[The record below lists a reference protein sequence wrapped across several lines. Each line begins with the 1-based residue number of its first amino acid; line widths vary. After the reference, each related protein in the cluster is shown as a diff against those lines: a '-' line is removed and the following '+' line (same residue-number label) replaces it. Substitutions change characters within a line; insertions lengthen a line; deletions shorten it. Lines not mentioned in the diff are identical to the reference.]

1 MHNDIDNEKEN
12 SDLFDQKDINHGIRR
27 IKNFPIDSDHD
38 LLKRINSIKD
48 LDEEEEKNIKEDIKE
63 DIKKYIEEEL
73 ANDEEKSLDD
83 EPIEEKLS
91 DNEEKTSNDEPI
103 KEELSDDEEKIS
115 DDETDKNEPV
125 EESKIFEETLS
136 NIDNSN
142 DEVKQDDAIEN
153 DENLSDLDVKPVKSK
168 KSKKHF
174 GIYLGWGP
182 RLVIYSI
189 IFVIFISLCIASFLR
204 SFQYNEARVTAY
216 NETSNLD
223 YRVYLKPNEF
233 YETDYLGKDMIYV
246 ASLIRNIDID
256 FAYRFQIDDIVDMDF
271 TYDII
276 GKLSILDESGK
287 STFFE
292 KEYTLLSD
300 KQGRIENSN
309 SFDIN
314 ETVSI
319 DYDYYNRLA
328 NNFRVEY
335 GITTTSNLTVYLRI
349 NKNLTDNNGNSKI
362 NGSND
367 MSIVIPLTEKSI
379 NINLN
384 YNEINDSNYVAEEAN
399 FEFDNIIN
407 IVASIISFVITF
419 IALTNVFKLISMLG
433 VKKTNYDKFIKKIL
447 STYDRLIVETTTMP
461 DFNGKDIIKV
471 SKFEELLDVRDNLK
485 LPVMY
490 YIIKKHE
497 KCYFY
502 IRQGK
507 IVYLYTVK
515 DIDLEKK

>member
-189 IFVIFISLCIASFLR
+189 IFVL
-204 SFQYNEARVTAY
+204 
-216 NETSNLD
+216 
-223 YRVYLKPNEF
+223 
-233 YETDYLGKDMIYV
+233 
-246 ASLIRNIDID
+246 
-256 FAYRFQIDDIVDMDF
+256 
-271 TYDII
+271 
-276 GKLSILDESGK
+276 
-287 STFFE
+287 
-292 KEYTLLSD
+292 
-300 KQGRIENSN
+300 
-309 SFDIN
+309 
-314 ETVSI
+314 
-319 DYDYYNRLA
+319 
-328 NNFRVEY
+328 
-335 GITTTSNLTVYLRI
+335 
-349 NKNLTDNNGNSKI
+349 
-362 NGSND
+362 
-367 MSIVIPLTEKSI
+367 
-379 NINLN
+379 
-384 YNEINDSNYVAEEAN
+384 
-399 FEFDNIIN
+399 
-407 IVASIISFVITF
+407 
-419 IALTNVFKLISMLG
+419 
-433 VKKTNYDKFIKKIL
+433 
-447 STYDRLIVETTTMP
+447 
-461 DFNGKDIIKV
+461 
-471 SKFEELLDVRDNLK
+471 
-485 LPVMY
+485 
-490 YIIKKHE
+490 
-497 KCYFY
+497 
-502 IRQGK
+502 
-507 IVYLYTVK
+507 
-515 DIDLEKK
+515 